1 MQATQSSFV
10 SILYMKMHF
19 ATYLYE
25 QEFNGVCVSFQF
37 SIGDAAQRSLQNC

>member
-10 SILYMKMHF
+10 SILMKMHF

-25 QEFNGVCVSFQF
+25 QEFNVVCVSFQF
-37 SIGDAAQRSLQNC
+37 SIGDAAQRS